1 MMLNYSTVFIAR
13 ETNVI
18 RNCEFLGSFLLEK
31 DNQTTEVGC
40 SAFFLYITLSV
51 GELFFIVTEKL
62 QSNFHEFWDMTS
74 VMNA

>member
-1 MMLNYSTVFIAR
+1 VCAILFVSSLKYKFYRMMLHYSTVFIAR

-51 GELFFIVTEKL
+51 GELFFYC
-62 QSNFHEFWDMTS
+62 N
-74 VMNA
+74 